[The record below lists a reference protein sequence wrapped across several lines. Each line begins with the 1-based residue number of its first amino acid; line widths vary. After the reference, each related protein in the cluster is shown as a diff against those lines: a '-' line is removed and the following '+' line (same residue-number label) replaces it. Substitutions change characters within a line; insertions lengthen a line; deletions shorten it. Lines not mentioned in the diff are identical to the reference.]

1 MGNKVTGWSVLV
13 ALPLLCGG
21 CAVPIQWTILSTVA
35 DGASYASTGKTT
47 SDHALSAATERDCS
61 LMRVFD
67 DEPVCHDVLPLAVE
81 QPAVPGRPQPK
92 PTLAVATAAAP
103 TR

>member
-1 MGNKVTGWSVLV
+1 MI

-21 CAVPIQWTILSTVA
+21 CAVPIQWTILSTIA

-61 LMRVFD
+61 LMRIFE
-67 DEPVCHDVLPLAVE
+67 DEPLCRDIV
-81 QPAVPGRPQPK
+81 PAIVAEPAISGRPRPK
-92 PTLAVATAAAP
+92 PATIAAAAP
-103 TR
+103 SPAS